1 MPDYLRKHGPAERVT
16 YGTTAASRRRG
27 QLVAIAAGAVGRVK
41 LYH

>member
-16 YGTTAASRRRG
+16 YGTTG
-27 QLVAIAAGAVGRVK
+27 AAGADGRVR